1 MSVAMKVRSSRVAI
15 STRSTPRRRR
25 LMSRQIEINDWIGD
39 SKLTHSDVVAEAKD
53 GGGGDAGVEGH
64 DGGAG
69 RQGRREGG
77 AGKSY
82 KIYAL
87 HIKTQNMKRV
97 IGCMN
102 PASQLLNASSRNL
115 TYSLQT

>member
-1 MSVAMKVRSSRVAI
+1 MCLWVGRLRRQSTKAIRCREKEDVSAMKVRSSRVTI
-15 STRSTPRRRR
+15 STTSTPRRRR
-25 LMSRQIEINDWIGD
+25 SMSRQIEINDWMGD
-39 SKLTHSDVVAEAKD
+39 LKLTRIDVVAEAED
-53 GGGGDAGVEGH
+53 GGCSAGVEGH

-87 HIKTQNMKRV
+87 HI
-97 IGCMN
+97 
-102 PASQLLNASSRNL
+102 
-115 TYSLQT
+115 